1 MKSERIKDQSQ
12 LSCIQQMILTYIKKS
27 LGTIML
33 DILEK
38 QIGPELLAL
47 SMKEIK
53 KKKSCNLYDETKITK
68 ER

>member
-1 MKSERIKDQSQ
+1 
-12 LSCIQQMILTYIKKS
+12 MILTYIKKS

-47 SMKEIK
+47 SMEEIK